1 MQIDLSVNTA
11 LPLALE
17 GTELRFGADVE
28 PVEPAVYLAGEM
40 REMFYA
46 PAVVDSKQQLYF
58 IYRDICLKKDQELIK
73 RHGLRY
79 DLTIIPPALIGPE
92 YVKTAGH
99 YNPAPSGTEETY
111 PEVYEVVQGQ
121 AHFLM
126 QYLDPEM
133 GSVEEVVL
141 FEAAAGDK
149 VIVPPNRGV
158 VIINPANE
166 TLITANW
173 VADDFSSSQEA
184 FAKLG
189 GAIYYEVRVQG
200 ISTFIANPHYDYVP
214 QLQRR
219 LARQYR
225 DLNLVKGVTLYEAF
239 VNSPDVFRYLTDPKL
254 CPA

>member
-17 GTELRFGADVE
+17 GIELRFGADVE
-28 PVEPAVYLAGEM
+28 PVAPTVRLAGEM
-40 REMFYA
+40 RELFYA

-58 IYRDICLKKDQELIK
+58 MYHGICLNKDQELIE

-79 DLTIIPPALIGPE
+79 DITIMPPALIGPE

-99 YNPAPSGTEETY
+99 YNPAAAGTEETY

-121 AHFLM
+121 AHFLL
-126 QYLDPEM
+126 QYLDPELN
-133 GSVEEVVL
+133 SVEEVVL
-141 FEAAAGDK
+141 FEAGAGDK
-149 VIVPPNRGV
+149 VIIPPNRGL

-166 TLITANW
+166 TLVTANW
-173 VADDFSSSQEA
+173 VADGFSSSSEL
-184 FAKLG
+184 FVRLS
-189 GAIYYEVRVQG
+189 GAVYYEVRVQG
-200 ISTFIANPHYDYVP
+200 VSTFIANPHYDYVP

-225 DLNLVKGVTLYEAF
+225 DLGLVKGVTLYEAF
-239 VNSPDVFRYLTDPKL
+239 INSPELFRYLTDPSL
-254 CPA
+254 CPS

>member
-28 PVEPAVYLAGEM
+28 PVEPAVCLAGEM
-40 REMFYA
+40 REVFYA
-46 PAVVDSKQQLYF
+46 PAAVDSKQQLYF
-58 IYRDICLKKDQELIK
+58 MYRDISLKKDRELIK
-73 RHGLRY
+73 RYGLRY
-79 DLTIIPPALIGPE
+79 DINIIPPALIGPE
-92 YVKTAGH
+92 YVKTIGH
-99 YNPAPSGTEETY
+99 YNPAPPGTEETY

-121 AHFLM
+121 AHFLL

-141 FEAAAGDK
+141 FEAEAGDK
-149 VIVPPNRGV
+149 VIVPPNRGL
-158 VIINPANE
+158 VIINPTNE

-173 VADDFSSSQEA
+173 VADGFSPLHEP
-184 FAKLG
+184 FIKLG
-189 GAIYYEVRVQG
+189 GAVYYEVRVQG
-200 ISTFIANPHYDYVP
+200 VSTFIANPHYDYVP

-225 DLNLVKGVTLYEAF
+225 DLGLVKGVTLYEAF
-239 VNSPDVFRYLTDPKL
+239 VNNPDVFTYLTDPES
-254 CPA
+254 CPD